1 MTQLR
6 VNLCLVGQYNA
17 NASTLESIKI
27 SGRTFECFRDY
38 YHAARLGAPACAR
51 GLSIMVREPGKRCE
65 FFGGPMFYVP
75 SNRYPAGAQA
85 FKRNSKGERALSQW
99 MAAMVE
105 KYCR

>member
-1 MTQLR
+1 
-6 VNLCLVGQYNA
+6 
-17 NASTLESIKI
+17 
-27 SGRTFECFRDY
+27 
-38 YHAARLGAPACAR
+38 
-51 GLSIMVREPGKRCE
+51 MVREPGKRCE